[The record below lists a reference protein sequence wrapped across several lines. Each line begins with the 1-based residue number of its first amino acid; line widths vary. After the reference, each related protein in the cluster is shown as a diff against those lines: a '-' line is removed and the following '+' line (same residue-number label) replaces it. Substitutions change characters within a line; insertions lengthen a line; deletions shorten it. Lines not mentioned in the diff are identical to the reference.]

1 MVLPQVSKSEN
12 LQEVGRK
19 IRHYREK
26 KKMSQ
31 LELAE
36 AIGVTQNTIYLI
48 ETAQSEMKLEKLFR
62 IAEVLDVTPNKL
74 LPGEAKTASNK
85 FFEFEHMMKQLSE
98 ADQELIF
105 NMVMPCM
112 KRLLPNTE
120 YSRAMK
126 SHFRKFGNQMS
137 GSGNHLCNYA
147 SLLA

>member
-1 MVLPQVSKSEN
+1 MPQVSKSEN

-62 IAEVLDVTPNKL
+62 IAEVLDVTPN
-74 LPGEAKTASNK
+74 NYCRVRQRQ
-85 FFEFEHMMKQLSE
+85 H
-98 ADQELIF
+98 LINF
-105 NMVMPCM
+105 LN
-112 KRLLPNTE
+112 LNI
-120 YSRAMK
+120 
-126 SHFRKFGNQMS
+126 
-137 GSGNHLCNYA
+137 
-147 SLLA
+147 

>member
-31 LELAE
+31 LALAE

-85 FFEFEHMMKQLSE
+85 FFEFEYMMKQLSE

-112 KRLLPNTE
+112 KRLLPNT
-120 YSRAMK
+120 
-126 SHFRKFGNQMS
+126 
-137 GSGNHLCNYA
+137 
-147 SLLA
+147 

>member
-1 MVLPQVSKSEN
+1 MGLFFIYKGGEWYCHKSQNLKTYRKSEGRSDITEKRKRCLSLN
-12 LQEVGRK
+12 L
-19 IRHYREK
+19 
-26 KKMSQ
+26 
-31 LELAE
+31 L

-112 KRLLPNTE
+112 KRLLPNT
-120 YSRAMK
+120 
-126 SHFRKFGNQMS
+126 
-137 GSGNHLCNYA
+137 
-147 SLLA
+147 

>member
-1 MVLPQVSKSEN
+1 MPQVSKSEN

-19 IRHYREK
+19 IRYYREK

-36 AIGVTQNTIYLI
+36 AIGATQNTIYLI
-48 ETAQSEMKLEKLFR
+48 ETAQS
-62 IAEVLDVTPNKL
+62 EVLDVTPNKL

-112 KRLLPNTE
+112 KRLLPNT
-120 YSRAMK
+120 
-126 SHFRKFGNQMS
+126 
-137 GSGNHLCNYA
+137 
-147 SLLA
+147 

>member
-85 FFEFEHMMKQLSE
+85 FFEFEHMVKQLSE

-112 KRLLPNTE
+112 KRLLPNT
-120 YSRAMK
+120 
-126 SHFRKFGNQMS
+126 
-137 GSGNHLCNYA
+137 
-147 SLLA
+147 

>member
-1 MVLPQVSKSEN
+1 MHKRFPLARTDGFPSAGLAVLPHKN
-12 LQEVGRK
+12 
-19 IRHYREK
+19 IH
-26 KKMSQ
+26 
-31 LELAE
+31 
-36 AIGVTQNTIYLI
+36 LI

-112 KRLLPNTE
+112 KRLLPNT
-120 YSRAMK
+120 
-126 SHFRKFGNQMS
+126 
-137 GSGNHLCNYA
+137 
-147 SLLA
+147 

>member
-19 IRHYREK
+19 IRHY
-26 KKMSQ
+26 S
-31 LELAE
+31 
-36 AIGVTQNTIYLI
+36 VTQNTIYLI

-112 KRLLPNTE
+112 KRLLPNT
-120 YSRAMK
+120 
-126 SHFRKFGNQMS
+126 
-137 GSGNHLCNYA
+137 
-147 SLLA
+147 

>member
-1 MVLPQVSKSEN
+1 MPQVSKSEN

-85 FFEFEHMMKQLSE
+85 FFEFEHMMKR
-98 ADQELIF
+98 
-105 NMVMPCM
+105 
-112 KRLLPNTE
+112 KRLNFRYDRKNPRLLSS
-120 YSRAMK
+120 SR
-126 SHFRKFGNQMS
+126 STLTIHI
-137 GSGNHLCNYA
+137 
-147 SLLA
+147 

>member
-1 MVLPQVSKSEN
+1 MPQVSKSEN

-62 IAEVLDVTPNKL
+62 IAEEFQARAKAQEQKETATEKSKARKK
-74 LPGEAKTASNK
+74 GEV
-85 FFEFEHMMKQLSE
+85 
-98 ADQELIF
+98 EL
-105 NMVMPCM
+105 
-112 KRLLPNTE
+112 
-120 YSRAMK
+120 
-126 SHFRKFGNQMS
+126 
-137 GSGNHLCNYA
+137 
-147 SLLA
+147 

>member
-1 MVLPQVSKSEN
+1 MPQVSKSEN

-74 LPGEAKTASNK
+74 L
-85 FFEFEHMMKQLSE
+85 MKQLSE

-112 KRLLPNTE
+112 KRLLPNT
-120 YSRAMK
+120 
-126 SHFRKFGNQMS
+126 
-137 GSGNHLCNYA
+137 
-147 SLLA
+147 

>member
-1 MVLPQVSKSEN
+1 MPQVSKSEN

-98 ADQELIF
+98 GDYLYHFFYVNIADCEIIK
-105 NMVMPCM
+105 NYIMGC
-112 KRLLPNTE
+112 E
-120 YSRAMK
+120 E
-126 SHFRKFGNQMS
+126 FRTDV
-137 GSGNHLCNYA
+137 C
-147 SLLA
+147 

>member
-1 MVLPQVSKSEN
+1 MGLFFIYKGGEWYCHKSQNLKIYRKSE
-12 LQEVGRK
+12 GRSD
-19 IRHYREK
+19 ITEEK
-26 KKMSQ
+26 KKLSQ

-112 KRLLPNTE
+112 KRLLPNT
-120 YSRAMK
+120 
-126 SHFRKFGNQMS
+126 
-137 GSGNHLCNYA
+137 
-147 SLLA
+147 

>member
-48 ETAQSEMKLEKLFR
+48 ETAQSEMKF
-62 IAEVLDVTPNKL
+62 
-74 LPGEAKTASNK
+74 
-85 FFEFEHMMKQLSE
+85 
-98 ADQELIF
+98 
-105 NMVMPCM
+105 
-112 KRLLPNTE
+112 
-120 YSRAMK
+120 
-126 SHFRKFGNQMS
+126 
-137 GSGNHLCNYA
+137 
-147 SLLA
+147 

>member
-1 MVLPQVSKSEN
+1 MPQVSKSEN

-105 NMVMPCM
+105 NMVRGSVYFHGKGSINPKHKEGNCDQ
-112 KRLLPNTE
+112 RSVL
-120 YSRAMK
+120 SV
-126 SHFRKFGNQMS
+126 FGLWVWKLS
-137 GSGNHLCNYA
+137 DV
-147 SLLA
+147 

>member
-1 MVLPQVSKSEN
+1 MPQVSKSEN

-62 IAEVLDVTPNKL
+62 IAEAACV
-74 LPGEAKTASNK
+74 
-85 FFEFEHMMKQLSE
+85 KQFHCK
-98 ADQELIF
+98 LIF
-105 NMVMPCM
+105 NS
-112 KRLLPNTE
+112 K
-120 YSRAMK
+120 
-126 SHFRKFGNQMS
+126 
-137 GSGNHLCNYA
+137 
-147 SLLA
+147 

>member
-1 MVLPQVSKSEN
+1 MPQVSKSEN

-62 IAEVLDVTPNKL
+62 IAVLP
-74 LPGEAKTASNK
+74 
-85 FFEFEHMMKQLSE
+85 QLSVSM
-98 ADQELIF
+98 LSYI
-105 NMVMPCM
+105 
-112 KRLLPNTE
+112 
-120 YSRAMK
+120 S
-126 SHFRKFGNQMS
+126 KFC
-137 GSGNHLCNYA
+137 L
-147 SLLA
+147 

>member
-31 LELAE
+31 LELA
-36 AIGVTQNTIYLI
+36 
-48 ETAQSEMKLEKLFR
+48 
-62 IAEVLDVTPNKL
+62 
-74 LPGEAKTASNK
+74 EAKTASNK

-112 KRLLPNTE
+112 KRLLPNT
-120 YSRAMK
+120 
-126 SHFRKFGNQMS
+126 
-137 GSGNHLCNYA
+137 
-147 SLLA
+147 

>member
-1 MVLPQVSKSEN
+1 MPQVSKSEN

-48 ETAQSEMKLEKLFR
+48 ETKLEKLFR

-112 KRLLPNTE
+112 KRLLPNT
-120 YSRAMK
+120 
-126 SHFRKFGNQMS
+126 
-137 GSGNHLCNYA
+137 
-147 SLLA
+147 

>member
-1 MVLPQVSKSEN
+1 MTFT
-12 LQEVGRK
+12 
-19 IRHYREK
+19 
-26 KKMSQ
+26 

-112 KRLLPNTE
+112 KRLLPNT
-120 YSRAMK
+120 
-126 SHFRKFGNQMS
+126 
-137 GSGNHLCNYA
+137 
-147 SLLA
+147 

>member
-1 MVLPQVSKSEN
+1 MPQVSKSEN

-85 FFEFEHMMKQLSE
+85 FGSITNFVGFPIPLVALSAHIE
-98 ADQELIF
+98 
-105 NMVMPCM
+105 
-112 KRLLPNTE
+112 
-120 YSRAMK
+120 
-126 SHFRKFGNQMS
+126 
-137 GSGNHLCNYA
+137 
-147 SLLA
+147 